1 METLRELLEVLEV
14 LTSPP
19 RCKERLR
26 SPVLKVERLQPDL
39 EFFVELKY
47 NFDI

>member
-1 METLRELLEVLEV
+1 METLRELREVLEV

-19 RCKERLR
+19 RCRERLR
-26 SPVLKVERLQPDL
+26 SPALKVERLQPDL
-39 EFFVELKY
+39 EILVESKY